1 MKVKYDTREK
11 LLRMEITEEIDHHT
25 TEKIKGRADFEIQR
39 YIPKKVQ
46 LDFKNVNFMDS
57 SGIGMIIGR
66 YKLVSMLGGSL
77 EIINAS
83 DKIRKI
89 LEMSGILKIIPIVA
103 ETKVS

>member
-83 DKIRKI
+83 DKISKI